1 MKSKVRVRFERFLLL
16 LVGVSFLSSC
26 SSGNNLLVSKVNYQS
41 VRTSFAQ
48 PSAVPDDAKVAAQYI
63 FDPSGKMMV
72 VVFNLTDEILS
83 IDQTKSFLVNTTGMS
98 QSYYDP
104 NVYSSTSGT
113 FSSETSGTTVNLGA
127 IAGALGVGGPLGAF
141 FNGMNVGNSSTIGD
155 YSSTTVTIQD
165 QPEVKVGPKGRMV
178 MSKQFNVDGVG
189 SILIERSYVD
199 LKRDQSP
206 LRFSVC
212 ISYKF
217 ENEPTG
223 DKLVTD
229 FYVNSSISEDVS
241 SGKVGNAFK
250 SIYAK
255 KPDALA
261 ENYYLFNI
269 VNNLP
274 HDRRTYNEGL
284 LMDSGILG
292 YDGVF
297 DTYSHGSLFDYK

>member
-1 MKSKVRVRFERFLLL
+1 MKSKVRIRFDRLLFLAGIAL
-16 LVGVSFLSSC
+16 LSSC
-26 SSGNNLLVSKVNYQS
+26 SSGNLLVSKVNYQS

-48 PSAVPDDAKVAAQYI
+48 PDAVPDDAKIAVQYI

-72 VVFNLTDEILS
+72 VVFNLTDEIMS

-98 QSYYDP
+98 KSYYDP
-104 NVYSSTSGT
+104 NVYSSTSGS

-127 IAGALGVGGPLGAF
+127 IAGALGVGGPLGTLL
-141 FNGMNVGNSSTIGD
+141 NGMSIGNSSTMGN
-155 YSSTTVTIQD
+155 YSSSTVAIHD
-165 QPEVKVGPKGRMV
+165 QPVINVGPKGRMV

-189 SILIERSYVD
+189 SMLIERSYVD
-199 LKRDQSP
+199 VKRNEAP

-217 ENEPTG
+217 EHEPN
-223 DKLVTD
+223 DEKLVTD
-229 FYVNSSISEDVS
+229 FYVNSSISEAVS
-241 SGKVGNAFK
+241 SGKVGKAFRN
-250 SIYAK
+250 IYAK

-261 ENYYLFNI
+261 ESYYLFHI

-274 HDRRTYNEGL
+274 HDSESYNESL

-292 YDGVF
+292 FDGVF